1 MLGDLF
7 RSPDHLHARADLDEQ
22 LQAAGTASVEPAQ
35 KEGLRLQRRFVKADG
50 NLALPRART
59 QQAESKIA
67 VAKPDLVAVSQ
78 YARRN
83 RQAVYRGSVAAAEIA
98 DFEPL
103 RGQFADR
110 AMPARNRAVVDRES
124 IGMIAADGDLLAS
137 QREGAPFNR
146 ATDADQAGI
155 VRLFQKL

>member
-1 MLGDLF
+1 M
-7 RSPDHLHARADLDEQ
+7 Q
-22 LQAAGTASVEPAQ
+22 Q
-35 KEGLRLQRRFVKADG
+35 EGPRVQRRFVQVDG
-50 NLALPRART
+50 RLALTCARS
-59 QQAESKIA
+59 QEAESKIA
-67 VAKPDLVAVSQ
+67 VAEPDLVAVSQ
-78 YARRN
+78 YARRY
-83 RQAVYRGSVAAAEIA
+83 RQAVYGGSVPAAEIA

-110 AMPARNRAVVDRES
+110 TMPARNRAVVDRES

-137 QREGAPFNR
+137 QREGAPFDR